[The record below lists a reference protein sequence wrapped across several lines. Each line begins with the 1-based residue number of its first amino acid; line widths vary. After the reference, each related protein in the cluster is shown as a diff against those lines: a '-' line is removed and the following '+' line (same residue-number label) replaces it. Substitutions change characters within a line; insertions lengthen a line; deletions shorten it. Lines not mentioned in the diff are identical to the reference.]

1 VRPRRLIT
9 FLAAGAVAGVAVTAA
24 SAKPPSPAVRA
35 QQQRARAVIAQINRL
50 GANLEQTVQAYDGAR
65 IQLAAVEKGLQ
76 RNQVALGVARR
87 NLRASQK
94 RLEQRLVSLYEDG
107 SPTVVDVLA
116 GAKTLSQI
124 INRLETAQVLT
135 KQDAA
140 LAASTARFSTS
151 VRHREVALRRQQRQ
165 RAATVSRL
173 AAQRQTIQGTIG
185 EQQRLLASIHQT
197 IRQIQAR
204 EAAHQRLL
212 ARLARERIAREEAA
226 QRRAQQLAAQQAAA
240 QRQAQAQ
247 AQTQAQTQTPAQTQ
261 SSAPPAPLLPSPT
274 PAAPQPAAPGGGHPE
289 AATIATRYL
298 GVPYVWGGASP
309 SGFDC
314 SGLVMY
320 VYAQLGISLPHYT
333 VSQWN
338 ATVPVSMSQIEPGD
352 LLFFDHLG
360 HVGIYIGG
368 GQFIH
373 APHTGTVVQISSLSG
388 YYSSVLDGARRVP

>member
-1 VRPRRLIT
+1 VRPRRLIAL
-9 FLAAGAVAGVAVTAA
+9 LAAAAAAGGAVTAA

-35 QQQRARAVIAQINRL
+35 QQQRARTVIAQINRL

-65 IQLAAVEKGLQ
+65 IQLATVEKGLQ

-116 GAKTLSQI
+116 GAKTLSEI

-140 LAASTARFSTS
+140 LAASTARFASS
-151 VRHREVALRRQQRQ
+151 VRHREVVLRRQRRQ

-173 AAQRQTIQGTIG
+173 SAQRRTIQGTIG
-185 EQQRLLASIHQT
+185 KQQRLLASIHQT

-204 EAAHQRLL
+204 EAAHERLL
-212 ARLARERIAREEAA
+212 ARLARQRIAREEAA

-247 AQTQAQTQTPAQTQ
+247 AQAQTPAQTQ
-261 SSAPPAPLLPSPT
+261 PAAPSPELLPSPT
-274 PAAPQPAAPGGGHPE
+274 PPAPQPASPGGGHPE

-338 ATVPVSMSQIEPGD
+338 ATTPISLSQIQPGD

>member
-1 VRPRRLIT
+1 VRPRRLIAL
-9 FLAAGAVAGVAVTAA
+9 LAVAAVAGGAVTAT

-35 QQQRARAVIAQINRL
+35 QQQRARTVIAQINRL

-65 IQLAAVEKGLQ
+65 LQLAAVEKGLQ

-87 NLRASQK
+87 NLRSSQA
-94 RLEQRLVSLYEDG
+94 RLEQRLVTLYEDG
-107 SPTVVDVLA
+107 SPTVIDVLA

-140 LAASTARFSTS
+140 LAASTARFASS
-151 VRHREVALRRQQRQ
+151 VRHREVVLRRQRRQ

-173 AAQRQTIQGTIG
+173 AAQRQTIQGTIA

-226 QRRAQQLAAQQAAA
+226 QRRAQRLAAQQAAA

-247 AQTQAQTQTPAQTQ
+247 SQAQTQTPAQTQ
-261 SSAPPAPLLPSPT
+261 SAPAPELLPSPA
-274 PAAPQPAAPGGGHPE
+274 PPAPQPAAPGGGHPE

-338 ATVPVSMSQIEPGD
+338 ATVPVSMSQIQPGD
-352 LLFFDHLG
+352 LVFFDHLG

-373 APHTGTVVQISSLSG
+373 APHTGTVVQISGLSG

>member
-1 VRPRRLIT
+1 MRPRRLIA
-9 FLAAGAVAGVAVTAA
+9 FLAAAAVAGTAVAAA
-24 SAKPPSPAVRA
+24 SAKPPSPAVHA

-140 LAASTARFSTS
+140 LAASTARFATS
-151 VRHREVALRRQQRQ
+151 VRHREVVLRRQRRQ

-240 QRQAQAQ
+240 QRQAQ
-247 AQTQAQTQTPAQTQ
+247 TQAQTPSQTQ
-261 SSAPPAPLLPSPT
+261 SAAPSTELLPSLT
-274 PAAPQPAAPGGGHPE
+274 PSAPQPAAPGGGHPE

-338 ATVPVSMSQIEPGD
+338 ATTPISMSQIEPGD